1 MTTQQSTIPEIPPT
15 WEGSGPEWIT
25 YVVLQQLGK
34 IPNQDFTYQSPLMG
48 GRFDKGGSVIDF
60 LFRDPPDLG
69 INVQG
74 NYYHYGMGVE
84 TSARDVLARV
94 QLASQGIIL
103 IFIDEDMLED
113 NPVYY
118 IREALQYRD
127 HSRLGRRGM

>member
-1 MTTQQSTIPEIPPT
+1 MTTQTIPDMPAS
-15 WEGSGPEWIT
+15 WEGSEPEWIC
-25 YVVLQQLGK
+25 YSVLIQIGK
-34 IPNQDFTYQSPLMG
+34 VPDEDFTYQSPLMG
-48 GRFDKGGSVIDF
+48 GRLDKGGAVVDF
-60 LFRDPPDLG
+60 MFKDPPDLG

-84 TSARDVLARV
+84 TATRDIIGRV

-103 IFIDEDMLED
+103 IFIDEDQIED

-118 IREALQYRD
+118 VQEALRYRD